1 MSTNGLIYI
10 TGIIVS
16 WILTLIIRSYYKNHT
31 KYESGELTKFTGY
44 AAFSLLSWTAVI
56 VLVFE
61 FKNQIKEML
70 LFKRN
75 DNTTI

>member
-1 MSTNGLIYI
+1 MSTTCLIYI

-16 WILTLIIRSYYKNHT
+16 LILTLLIYSYYKNHND
-31 KYESGELTKFTGY
+31 SGE
-44 AAFSLLSWTAVI
+44 AAEFMGFAGISLLSWVGVI
-56 VLVFE
+56 LLVFE
-61 FKNQIKEML
+61 FRNQIKEIL

>member
-1 MSTNGLIYI
+1 MSATCLIYI

-16 WILTLIIRSYYKNHT
+16 LILTLLVYSYYKNHND
-31 KYESGELTKFTGY
+31 SGE
-44 AAFSLLSWTAVI
+44 AAEFMGFAGISLLSWVGVI
-56 VLVFE
+56 LLVFE
-61 FKNQIKEML
+61 FKNQIKEIL

>member
-1 MSTNGLIYI
+1 MSTTCLIYI

-16 WILTLIIRSYYKNHT
+16 LIITLLLYSYYRNRHD
-31 KYESGELTKFTGY
+31 SGEAVELMEFAGI
-44 AAFSLLSWTAVI
+44 SLLSWIGVI
-56 VLVFE
+56 VLVLEFE
-61 FKNQIKEML
+61 KQIKEML

>member
-1 MSTNGLIYI
+1 MSTTCLIYI

-16 WILTLIIRSYYKNHT
+16 LIITLLLFSYYRNHND
-31 KYESGELTKFTGY
+31 SGEVAELMEFVGI
-44 AAFSLLSWTAVI
+44 SLLSWIGVI
-56 VLVFE
+56 ILFFE
-61 FKNQIKEML
+61 FRKQIKEML